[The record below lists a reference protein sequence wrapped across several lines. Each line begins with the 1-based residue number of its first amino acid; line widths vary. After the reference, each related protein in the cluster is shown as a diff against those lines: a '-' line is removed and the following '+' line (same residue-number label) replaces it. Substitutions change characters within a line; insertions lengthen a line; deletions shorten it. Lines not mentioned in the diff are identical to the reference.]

1 VENCSPASHA
11 LVQEGR
17 PHKLLTDML
26 QHPRQ
31 FTSAHGAITAN
42 GLRSLFLNELT
53 HNTTNN
59 NNTTTDLLAL
69 LFSYERDSTLQ
80 RAWAALGAIMSLLIV
95 IVVGCLRHDAETGLS
110 FGADIMVFILAMRT
124 VMKCLSST

>member
-1 VENCSPASHA
+1 
-11 LVQEGR
+11 
-17 PHKLLTDML
+17 ML

-31 FTSAHGAITAN
+31 FTSAYGAMSTEAM
-42 GLRSLFLNELT
+42 RSLFLNELT
-53 HNTTNN
+53 SSNN
-59 NNTTTDLLAL
+59 NITTDLLAL
-69 LFSYERDSTLQ
+69 RFSYERDSTLQ

-110 FGADIMVFILAMRT
+110 FGADVMVFILAMRT